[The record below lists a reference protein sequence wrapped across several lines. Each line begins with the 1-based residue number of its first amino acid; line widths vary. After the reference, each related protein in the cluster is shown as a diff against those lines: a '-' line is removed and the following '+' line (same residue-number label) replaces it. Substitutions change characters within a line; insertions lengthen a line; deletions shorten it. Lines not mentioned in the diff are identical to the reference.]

1 MMTAIYP
8 GSFDPITLG
17 HIDIIERAARCFD
30 RLYVCVMI
38 NADKKNPMFTPE
50 ERMEFVKKA
59 VARFENVQAESWQ
72 GLLTD
77 YAAQKGAT
85 VLVKGARNV
94 CDFDNE
100 YQMSLINRSI
110 KPDLETL
117 ILPASAPYIQF
128 SSSMAREMIR
138 YRQPLE
144 RYLPPEIAADVAKIA
159 EQKHIGR

>member
-1 MMTAIYP
+1 MTTAIYP

-17 HIDIIERAARCFD
+17 HIDIIERAAKCFD
-30 RLYVCVMI
+30 RLYVCVMV

-59 VARFENVQAESWQ
+59 VEKFDNVQAEAWS

-77 YAAQKGAT
+77 YAQQKGAT

-100 YQMSLINRSI
+100 YQMSLINKGI
-110 KPDLETL
+110 KPDLETV
-117 ILPASAPYIQF
+117 ILPASADYIHF

-138 YRQPLE
+138 YCQPLE
-144 RYLPPEIAADVAKIA
+144 KYLPAEIVPAVDEIA
-159 EQKHIGR
+159 EQKHIRR

>member
-59 VARFENVQAESWQ
+59 V
-72 GLLTD
+72 L
-77 YAAQKGAT
+77 
-85 VLVKGARNV
+85 VLRMCRRRA
-94 CDFDNE
+94 
-100 YQMSLINRSI
+100 
-110 KPDLETL
+110 
-117 ILPASAPYIQF
+117 
-128 SSSMAREMIR
+128 
-138 YRQPLE
+138 
-144 RYLPPEIAADVAKIA
+144 
-159 EQKHIGR
+159 GRAF

>member
-30 RLYVCVMI
+30 RLYVCVMM

-72 GLLTD
+72 GLLRTMPCRR
-77 YAAQKGAT
+77 APRCWSRVRAMCA
-85 VLVKGARNV
+85 
-94 CDFDNE
+94 
-100 YQMSLINRSI
+100 
-110 KPDLETL
+110 
-117 ILPASAPYIQF
+117 ILT
-128 SSSMAREMIR
+128 MNIR
-138 YRQPLE
+138 CP
-144 RYLPPEIAADVAKIA
+144 
-159 EQKHIGR
+159 

>member
-59 VARFENVQAESWQ
+59 VARFENVQAEIMPRRRAPLCWSKARAMCAI
-72 GLLTD
+72 LTM
-77 YAAQKGAT
+77 
-85 VLVKGARNV
+85 N
-94 CDFDNE
+94 
-100 YQMSLINRSI
+100 
-110 KPDLETL
+110 
-117 ILPASAPYIQF
+117 
-128 SSSMAREMIR
+128 IR
-138 YRQPLE
+138 CP
-144 RYLPPEIAADVAKIA
+144 
-159 EQKHIGR
+159 